1 MPKKLWSGKSA
12 RIVVTMGMPAF
23 AYRWFFLAHSLKSL
37 QRNIL
42 GFCGIRPT
50 RVTLIGQVE
59 TMNEERRAAWLDE
72 MRGLGDVAK

>member
-42 GFCGIRPT
+42 QFSGISPT
-50 RVTLIGQVE
+50 KATLIGNIE
-59 TMNEERRAAWLDE
+59 NMNGQQRAEWLDE
-72 MRGLGDVAK
+72 MRRLGEHGQ